1 MKILARGRSFIQ
13 NLFRRE
19 RVDGD
24 LNEEVGAY
32 VELLAQQKIKQG
44 MSPEGAV
51 RAARIELGGATQV
64 QEEVRR
70 ARVGAGLQTI
80 WQDLLYAGRVLSN
93 NKTFTAV
100 AVLTFSIGIGANT
113 AIFSM
118 VNGLLLRPVPVDR
131 PGRLTY
137 LIEKHE
143 SWRNSLPYQDFEEIR
158 KQSADVFSDVA
169 ALRPFQMDGITVE
182 GKSHPIWTGYV
193 STNFFPIL
201 GIQPAAGHFIAPTG
215 NGLAGSDTVLV
226 LSYSY
231 WKAQFGGDPNIVGSK
246 ALLNGHPITII
257 GVAPEGFGG
266 IIPIV
271 ETQGYLPI
279 GVYAAMEGEKKD
291 PVTERVS
298 EMIVIARLR
307 DGVDVGKSQ
316 PVLAVIAKR
325 LADQYPVEEKDL
337 VLRAVPWGS
346 GFLHSANGPNPVL
359 LIATL
364 FLVLSGFVL
373 LLASAN
379 VANLLLVRAIARN
392 REMAVRSALGAA
404 RFRLIR
410 QVLTETLLLAL
421 LGCAGGAALGYVGS
435 RVLGGL
441 NLHTELPVV
450 LDFHMD
456 WRVFAFALGAAVF
469 VALMAGLVPAVRASR
484 VDLAD
489 VLRE

>member
-215 NGLAGSDTVLV
+215 NGLAGSDT
-226 LSYSY
+226 
-231 WKAQFGGDPNIVGSK
+231 
-246 ALLNGHPITII
+246 
-257 GVAPEGFGG
+257 PE
-266 IIPIV
+266 
-271 ETQGYLPI
+271 
-279 GVYAAMEGEKKD
+279 
-291 PVTERVS
+291 
-298 EMIVIARLR
+298 
-307 DGVDVGKSQ
+307 
-316 PVLAVIAKR
+316 
-325 LADQYPVEEKDL
+325 
-337 VLRAVPWGS
+337 
-346 GFLHSANGPNPVL
+346 
-359 LIATL
+359 
-364 FLVLSGFVL
+364 
-373 LLASAN
+373 
-379 VANLLLVRAIARN
+379 AI
-392 REMAVRSALGAA
+392 RSW
-404 RFRLIR
+404 
-410 QVLTETLLLAL
+410 
-421 LGCAGGAALGYVGS
+421 S
-435 RVLGGL
+435 
-441 NLHTELPVV
+441 
-450 LDFHMD
+450 
-456 WRVFAFALGAAVF
+456 
-469 VALMAGLVPAVRASR
+469 
-484 VDLAD
+484 
-489 VLRE
+489 